1 MNINFNLYSKY
12 YDLLYADKDY
22 FAEAKYVSDCIK
34 RESPNAKS
42 ILEFSS
48 GTGTCGLILKD
59 MGYEIFGVELSEQMT
74 KKAQANGFPCQQ
86 GDIASIKINQKFDC
100 VISLFHVI
108 SYLNDNSSL
117 EKTFLNAADCLNSN
131 GLFIFD
137 TWYSPAVFY
146 QKPENRI
153 KRAENDAIKVIR
165 VAEPII
171 RTNENIVDVMYT
183 VVVKDK
189 ISGNWEEF
197 TEVHSMRHFSIPE
210 ISLLAKHTGFEVIKA
225 EEFLTGEEPSVNT
238 WGVNFILRKN
248 G

>member
-1 MNINFNLYSKY
+1 M
-12 YDLLYADKDY
+12 
-22 FAEAKYVSDCIK
+22 
-34 RESPNAKS
+34 
-42 ILEFSS
+42 
-48 GTGTCGLILKD
+48 
-59 MGYEIFGVELSEQMT
+59 
-74 KKAQANGFPCQQ
+74 
-86 GDIASIKINQKFDC
+86 
-100 VISLFHVI
+100 
-108 SYLNDNSSL
+108 
-117 EKTFLNAADCLNSN
+117 
-131 GLFIFD
+131 
-137 TWYSPAVFY
+137 
-146 QKPENRI
+146 
-153 KRAENDAIKVIR
+153 
-165 VAEPII
+165 